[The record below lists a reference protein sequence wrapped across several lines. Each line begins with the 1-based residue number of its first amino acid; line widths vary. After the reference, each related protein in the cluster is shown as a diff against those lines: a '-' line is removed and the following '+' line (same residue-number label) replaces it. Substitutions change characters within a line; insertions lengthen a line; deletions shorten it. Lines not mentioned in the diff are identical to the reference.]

1 MESIVVTSHR
11 KSFSTDNVNEG
22 TDLKS
27 PKPSSNNGSLV
38 GTEESPRLLS
48 PRDPTHRHHIMDDK
62 TKSLITFLEKTK
74 RPSQRVT
81 TSHAMVMA
89 AKRRALLTNCNKR
102 YGKKIEILESCRR
115 PTIGFSDDLIQQSLQ
130 ISFDAMKQTEEIMKE
145 NIFEMNQFFSEMS
158 PKKILRMYDTVASSI
173 TQESLSAVVDYSY
186 DDSKPKQK
194 KIILRS
200 NFFVISSINSQY
212 KEVIY
217 LNNPSVLKEGETTLI
232 INGLT
237 KVKFNSN
244 EVCDQW
250 EHELN
255 NLSIWVESI
264 PRTVIN
270 EESSSSNLGGLDK
283 VDIMPTPRIRPSL
296 SQIKEN
302 ETSNTSNHIR
312 PSLPGNYEE
321 MKRHTKKRSIFGR
334 KDKEEKDK
342 KEETKNEKIAFFGIT
357 LEDYGNKFKTQ
368 TIPPPIKELIQYLY
382 VNGSTT
388 EGIFR
393 ICGNQDTIQKIKT
406 KLECNEKNF
415 FSSFD
420 IYSLAS
426 TLKQYIREFP
436 SQVISPDIDREFL
449 DLYKHS
455 YSIGKSE
462 MADDQ
467 ILEEYLRIFA
477 KLPPII
483 KDFIENLTKLLS
495 QVLQHASTNKMNLA
509 NIFICL
515 GPALRG
521 CPFCF
526 NYATVHHSEIF
537 CSTKQQEETK
547 ESIKEEKKEGEEN
560 NNSIPQ

>member
-130 ISFDAMKQTEEIMKE
+130 ISFDA
-145 NIFEMNQFFSEMS
+145 
-158 PKKILRMYDTVASSI
+158 
-173 TQESLSAVVDYSY
+173 
-186 DDSKPKQK
+186 
-194 KIILRS
+194 
-200 NFFVISSINSQY
+200 
-212 KEVIY
+212 
-217 LNNPSVLKEGETTLI
+217 
-232 INGLT
+232 
-237 KVKFNSN
+237 
-244 EVCDQW
+244 
-250 EHELN
+250 
-255 NLSIWVESI
+255 
-264 PRTVIN
+264 
-270 EESSSSNLGGLDK
+270 
-283 VDIMPTPRIRPSL
+283 
-296 SQIKEN
+296 
-302 ETSNTSNHIR
+302 
-312 PSLPGNYEE
+312 
-321 MKRHTKKRSIFGR
+321 
-334 KDKEEKDK
+334 
-342 KEETKNEKIAFFGIT
+342 
-357 LEDYGNKFKTQ
+357 
-368 TIPPPIKELIQYLY
+368 IQYLY

>member
-1 MESIVVTSHR
+1 MESIVITSHR
-11 KSFSTDNVNEG
+11 KSFSTDNVNDVS
-22 TDLKS
+22 DLKS

-38 GTEESPRLLS
+38 GTDESPRLLS

-62 TKSLITFLEKTK
+62 TKALIIFLEKTK

-81 TSHAMVMA
+81 TSYAMVMA
-89 AKRRALLTNCNKR
+89 AKHRALLTNCNKR
-102 YGKKIEILESCRR
+102 YGKKTEILESCRR
-115 PTIGFSDDLIQQSLQ
+115 STIGFSDDLIQQNLQTSLN
-130 ISFDAMKQTEEIMKE
+130 ALKQTEEIMKE
-145 NIFEMNQFFSEMS
+145 KIFEMNQFFSELS
-158 PKKILRMYDTVASSI
+158 PKKLLRMYDTVASSI
-173 TQESLSAVVDYSY
+173 TQESLNAVVDYSY

-194 KIILRS
+194 KITLRS

-244 EVCDQW
+244 ELCDKW

-270 EESSSSNLGGLDK
+270 EENSSSNIVGLDK
-283 VDIMPTPRIRPSL
+283 VDIIPSPRVRPSL

-302 ETSNTSNHIR
+302 ETPNTPNHVR
-312 PSLPGNYEE
+312 SSLPGNPEE

-334 KDKEEKDK
+334 KDKEEKEK
-342 KEETKNEKIAFFGIT
+342 KEESKNEKMAFFGIT
-357 LEDYGNKFKTQ
+357 LEDYSNKFKTQ

-382 VNGSTT
+382 VNGSNT

-406 KLECNEKNF
+406 KLEYNETNF

-436 SQVISPDIDREFL
+436 TQVISPDIDREFL
-449 DLYKHS
+449 DLYKR
-455 YSIGKSE
+455 KSE

-467 ILEEYLRIFA
+467 ILEEYLRIFE

-495 QVLQHASTNKMNLA
+495 QVLQHANTNKMNLA

-521 CPFCF
+521 CPFCY

-537 CSTKQQEETK
+537 GSTKQEEETK
-547 ESIKEEKKEGEEN
+547 ESIKEEEEN
-560 NNSIPQ
+560 NNSLPQ

>member
-158 PKKILRMYDTVASSI
+158 PKKILRMYDT
-173 TQESLSAVVDYSY
+173 
-186 DDSKPKQK
+186 
-194 KIILRS
+194 
-200 NFFVISSINSQY
+200 
-212 KEVIY
+212 
-217 LNNPSVLKEGETTLI
+217 
-232 INGLT
+232 
-237 KVKFNSN
+237 
-244 EVCDQW
+244 
-250 EHELN
+250 
-255 NLSIWVESI
+255 
-264 PRTVIN
+264 
-270 EESSSSNLGGLDK
+270 
-283 VDIMPTPRIRPSL
+283 
-296 SQIKEN
+296 
-302 ETSNTSNHIR
+302 
-312 PSLPGNYEE
+312 
-321 MKRHTKKRSIFGR
+321 
-334 KDKEEKDK
+334 
-342 KEETKNEKIAFFGIT
+342 
-357 LEDYGNKFKTQ
+357 
-368 TIPPPIKELIQYLY
+368 ELIQYLY